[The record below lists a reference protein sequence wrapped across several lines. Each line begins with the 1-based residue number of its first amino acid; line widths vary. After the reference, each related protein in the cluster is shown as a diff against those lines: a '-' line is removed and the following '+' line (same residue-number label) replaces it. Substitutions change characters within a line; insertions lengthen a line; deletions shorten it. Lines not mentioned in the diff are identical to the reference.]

1 MLYSC
6 AMLLTALPQL
16 NIKVE
21 DPVDMLPKSRKAL
34 SIQEIAAL
42 ARSSFNGISQVVKD
56 HVTKPTAMAQGRVA
70 HLIEW
75 KGWSKPLDPPSA
87 TLQSHFS
94 SYCHLTEGEQEAR
107 FAAGVAEQFAIAEA
121 KLRAWTS
128 VDEEDADEEDEEDEE
143 EEEEEE
149 EDADFCDEDNFK
161 NNDLSQNTES
171 TDASSSNPNPLIQT
185 PSLAELDRS
194 EAQTQTLP
202 NGSPHPLEQQAS
214 LVESQALLLKGQ
226 GELELRSSTEPAHP
240 PGMEGVVEEHKP
252 AGDQEQQQQQS
263 QVWDLN
269 SGGTCVTP
277 SPHHRPSRRS
287 LWSGGDS
294 CYYSITSYSELGFSP
309 EEKEEEGGGE
319 GEGRE
324 GREERQQERHLVD
337 EEGEDSVFRD
347 AGVHCYSHCRS
358 MSDTSGALSFEE
370 EEEAEEEKE

>member
-128 VDEEDADEEDEEDEE
+128 VDEEDA
-143 EEEEEE
+143 EEEEE
-149 EDADFCDEDNFK
+149 EDTDSCDEDNSK
-161 NNDLSQNTES
+161 NNDLSLNTES
-171 TDASSSNPNPLIQT
+171 TDASSSNPLVQT
-185 PSLAELDRS
+185 PSLAEVNSS
-194 EAQTQTLP
+194 EAQPLP
-202 NGSPHPLEQQAS
+202 NCSSDPIEQGSLLQ
-214 LVESQALLLKGQ
+214 SQCLLKGE
-226 GELELRSSTEPAHP
+226 GDSEPRSPTEPAY
-240 PGMEGVVEEHKP
+240 PGMEDVEEER
-252 AGDQEQQQQQS
+252 GEERQQA
-263 QVWDLN
+263 QVWGLT
-269 SGGTCVTP
+269 SGATCVP
-277 SPHHRPSRRS
+277 SPHRPSRRS

-309 EEKEEEGGGE
+309 EDKEEAEEEG
-319 GEGRE
+319 
-324 GREERQQERHLVD
+324 EERQEQDLE
-337 EEGEDSVFRD
+337 EEGEDNVFRD
-347 AGVHCYSHCRS
+347 TIRCYSHCRS
-358 MSDTSGALSFEE
+358 MSDTSGVLSFEE
-370 EEEAEEEKE
+370 EEAVEERERMKL